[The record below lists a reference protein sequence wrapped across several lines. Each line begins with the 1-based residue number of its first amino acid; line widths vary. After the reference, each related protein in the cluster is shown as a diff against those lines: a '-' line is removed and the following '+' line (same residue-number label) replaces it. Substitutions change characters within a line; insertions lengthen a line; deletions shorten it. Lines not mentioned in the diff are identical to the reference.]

1 MEASRQIPDDTQM
14 CLQIMEFTNFLR
26 KQVRQKTP
34 SQLKN
39 EPQTHSKTHARFL
52 SHGFSSPFILHRWEW
67 DHHQYMAL
75 AMIISL
81 ITTKLLPFFYITIDL
96 MIVVVVA
103 VRKTQVMVHTLGT
116 DSWRLIQDFP
126 SLITGTTYLK
136 SGKFVSGTINW
147 LVCRGDWS
155 IVSLDLRTVSY
166 QQILPPDYGE
176 EKFTFKLGVSR
187 DCLCILGDHLCRRV
201 GVRVASGV
209 RVCIRAS

>member
-1 MEASRQIPDDTQM
+1 
-14 CLQIMEFTNFLR
+14 
-26 KQVRQKTP
+26 
-34 SQLKN
+34 
-39 EPQTHSKTHARFL
+39 
-52 SHGFSSPFILHRWEW
+52 
-67 DHHQYMAL
+67 MAL

-187 DCLCILGDHLCRRV
+187 DCLCILGDHVSQRV
-201 GVRVASGV
+201 SDVWLMKEFENRESWTKLVSFHSDHYYSINKVLYIFVDDQLLLEVMKLGLVVYDP
-209 RVCIRAS
+209 INNTLKIQDL